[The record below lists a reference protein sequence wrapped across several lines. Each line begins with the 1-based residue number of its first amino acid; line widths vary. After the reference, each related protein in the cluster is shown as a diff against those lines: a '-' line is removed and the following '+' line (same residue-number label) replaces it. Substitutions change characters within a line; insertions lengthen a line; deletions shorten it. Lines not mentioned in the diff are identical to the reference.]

1 MPGQCSAVKQN
12 VNNFSPLHN
21 MTVKARIWLLL
32 NVSSLMTNEMFHT
45 WSSSG
50 IQSTIRF
57 FLSVWSLVLTDY
69 IYYWK
74 LSDSQCTDHVFEQWV
89 FSYVKWDWFSAW
101 RFSNIWGLITMLVGK
116 SLTAGQRLSDRHRR
130 FNLGLQYYNDSG
142 RSLNPPGNLTGSGSS
157 SAIRKGFIMPK
168 RQRFL
173 RSGLWWHFQ
182 TAVPLPAHLHITVP
196 ATRCRDV

>member
-1 MPGQCSAVKQN
+1 MEPWLTVRKLSSFFCQNAFNDRNVPLFQGMPGQCSALKQN

-74 LSDSQCTDHVFEQWV
+74 LSDVQCTDQVFEQWV

-101 RFSNIWGLITMLVGK
+101 RFSNIWDLITMSVGK
-116 SLTAGQRLSDRHRR
+116 SPTAGRRLSDRHRR

-142 RSLNPPGNLTGSGSS
+142 RSLNPPGNLTL
-157 SAIRKGFIMPK
+157 
-168 RQRFL
+168 L
-173 RSGLWWHFQ
+173 RRAQGALRPFGKAS
-182 TAVPLPAHLHITVP
+182 
-196 ATRCRDV
+196 